1 MKSTVFLLAI
11 FACLGLSQTAPSGA
25 EVYKNRCAMCHD
37 NESAH
42 APAITALKTM
52 TPARII
58 NTLDFGVMMSVTS
71 MMSRAE
77 RDAVANYLG
86 TPRDDRKIPA
96 TAFCKD
102 RAVAIANDPKVSWNG
117 WSPSLSN
124 TRFQSA
130 AGLSLDQVRS
140 LKLKWAFGYEGDV
153 NSFAQPAILD
163 GQLFVGS
170 ASGLVHALDA
180 KSGCI
185 KWQYQADG
193 PVRTAMLVA
202 PNGSKHSLLFSDQ
215 TGLFYAVEAES
226 GKLLWKRRPEVHEAT
241 KLTGAPVAYEGV
253 VYVPAASWEENRA
266 LNPKY
271 ECCTFR
277 GSVTAYRIKDG
288 MELWKAWAIPET
300 PRVTGKT
307 KDGVTTWGP
316 SGAGIWSAPTLDAKR
331 RVLYVGTGNNYSSL
345 PEMGAVDHSDAVLAF
360 DLETGKIRW
369 TSQVTPGDI
378 FNGGCSNAKNCPGP
392 DFDFGASVVLE
403 KLPDGKDILI
413 AGQKS
418 GMVYGLDPDA
428 QGKVIWK
435 TRVGKGGTNG
445 GVQWGMAS
453 DGQRVYAAVSDLA
466 RIRKA
471 DADPLDPRP
480 NAADP
485 KQGGGLT
492 AVRISDGEKAWFAAP
507 ATCAADQ
514 PVCSPAQ
521 PAAVTA
527 IAGAVFSGSV
537 DGHIRA
543 FSGEDGKVLWDF
555 DTAQTWPTVNG
566 VFARGGSM
574 DGPGAVVAGGMVY
587 VNSGYARNGGMAGNV
602 LLAFAP

>member
-1 MKSTVFLLAI
+1 MKMPAVLLAALFAGTVFA
-11 FACLGLSQTAPSGA
+11 QAPSG
-25 EVYKNRCAMCHD
+25 EGVYKTRCALCHD

-42 APAITALKTM
+42 APSMAALKTM
-52 TPARII
+52 TPQRII
-58 NTLDFGVMMSVTS
+58 NTLDFGIMMSITS
-71 MMSRAE
+71 MLSRAE
-77 RDAVANYLG
+77 REAVANYLG
-86 TPRDDRKIPA
+86 TPRDEKKISEK
-96 TAFCKD
+96 AFCKD
-102 RAVAIANDPKVSWNG
+102 RAVTISNTPKIAWNG
-117 WSPSLSN
+117 WSPSLAN
-124 TRFQSA
+124 TRFQSD
-130 AGLSLDQVRS
+130 AGLTLDQLKN

-153 NSFAQPAILD
+153 NSFSQPAILD

-170 ASGLVHALDA
+170 ASGLIHALDA

-193 PVRTAMLVA
+193 PVRTAMLTA
-202 PNGSKHSLLFSDQ
+202 PNGVRHALLFGDQ
-215 TGLFYAVEAES
+215 TGLFYSVEAES
-226 GKLLWKRRPEVHEAT
+226 GKLLWKRRPETHEAT
-241 KLTGAPVAYEGV
+241 KLTGAPVAYDGV

-266 LNPKY
+266 LSANY

-288 MELWKAWAIPET
+288 MEIWKAWAIPEV

-307 KDGVTTWGP
+307 KEGVTMWGP
-316 SGAGIWSAPTLDAKR
+316 SGAGIWSAPTLDVKR
-331 RVLYVGTGNNYSSL
+331 RVLYVGTGNNYSTL
-345 PEMGAVDHSDAVLAF
+345 PDLKATGQSDAILAI
-360 DLETGKIRW
+360 DLETGKIVW
-369 TSQVTPGDI
+369 TSQVTPGDV
-378 FNGGCSNAKNCPGP
+378 FNGGCSSARNCPGP
-392 DFDFGASVVLE
+392 DFDFGASVVME
-403 KLPDGKDILI
+403 TLPSGKDILL

-428 QGKVIWK
+428 EGKVMWK

-445 GVQWGMAS
+445 GVQWGLAS
-453 DGQRVYAAVSDLA
+453 DGQRVYASVSDLA

-480 NAADP
+480 NAADRT
-485 KQGGGLT
+485 QGGGLT
-492 AVRISDGEKAWFAAP
+492 ALRIADGEKAWFAAP
-507 ATCAADQ
+507 TACAADQ
-514 PVCSPAQ
+514 SLCSPAQ

-527 IAGAVFSGSV
+527 MSGAVFSGSA

-543 FSGEDGKVLWDF
+543 FGAEDGKILWDF